1 MPLVSTLASR
11 VLRLLRPDT
20 PTLHRQG
27 GFTVPAKTATKTASK
42 TKLIPLGDRL
52 VIKPVVQE
60 EVLASGIVIPD
71 TAKEKPQQGE
81 VLAAGPGRLDDD
93 GKRIPMEVKVG
104 DRVLYAKYSGQALR
118 IDQEEYIVLSE
129 KDVLC
134 KVQA

>member
-1 MPLVSTLASR
+1 MA
-11 VLRLLRPDT
+11 
-20 PTLHRQG
+20 
-27 GFTVPAKTATKTASK
+27 TATKSK
-42 TKLIPLGDRL
+42 TKLRPLGDRL

-93 GKRIPMEVKVG
+93 GKRIPMDVKVG
-104 DRVLYAKYSGQALR
+104 DRVLYAKYSGQEIK

-134 KVQA
+134 KVE

>member
-1 MPLVSTLASR
+1 MA
-11 VLRLLRPDT
+11 
-20 PTLHRQG
+20 
-27 GFTVPAKTATKTASK
+27 TATKSK
-42 TKLIPLGDRL
+42 TKLSPLGDRL

-81 VLAAGPGRLDDD
+81 VVATGPGRFDED
-93 GKRIPMEVKVG
+93 GERRIPMDVKVG
-104 DRVLYAKYSGQALR
+104 DRVLYAKYSGQEIK

-134 KVQA
+134 KVE

>member
-1 MPLVSTLASR
+1 MA
-11 VLRLLRPDT
+11 
-20 PTLHRQG
+20 
-27 GFTVPAKTATKTASK
+27 TATKTK
-42 TKLIPLGDRL
+42 TKLVPLGDRL

-81 VLAAGPGRLDDD
+81 VIAAGPGRLDEN
-93 GKRIPMEVKVG
+93 GKRIAMEVKVG
-104 DRVLYAKYSGQALR
+104 DRILYAKYSGQEVK

-134 KVQA
+134 KVEV

>member
-1 MPLVSTLASR
+1 MP
-11 VLRLLRPDT
+11 
-20 PTLHRQG
+20 
-27 GFTVPAKTATKTASK
+27 TATKSK
-42 TKLIPLGDRL
+42 TKLRPLGDRL

-81 VLAAGPGRLDDD
+81 ILATGPGRLDDD

-104 DRVLYAKYSGQALR
+104 DRVLYAKYSGQEIK

-134 KVQA
+134 KVE